1 VVQPVGRRREAGVYR
16 SDARWLMVNPNAMQQ
31 PAIQAAL
38 DNLVEVIRTA
48 LTAEFLEYFRDGD
61 ARAVRGKPEPRAKK
75 VRKAPRTRAAKKPAA
90 AKKATRRTES

>member
-1 VVQPVGRRREAGVYR
+1 
-16 SDARWLMVNPNAMQQ
+16 MQQ

-61 ARAVRGKPEPRAKK
+61 ARSVKRKPGPKPKAKKAPRAKS
-75 VRKAPRTRAAKKPAA
+75 AKKT
-90 AKKATRRTES
+90 AKKAARS

>member
-1 VVQPVGRRREAGVYR
+1 
-16 SDARWLMVNPNAMQQ
+16 MQQ

-61 ARAVRGKPEPRAKK
+61 AEPARAKRPKAGAKPTRASRARPAKTAKASKKKRAVR
-75 VRKAPRTRAAKKPAA
+75 RAA
-90 AKKATRRTES
+90 

>member
-1 VVQPVGRRREAGVYR
+1 
-16 SDARWLMVNPNAMQQ
+16 MQQ

-61 ARAVRGKPEPRAKK
+61 TKPVRGRSKAKAKAMGGKATKRPAPAKK
-75 VRKAPRTRAAKKPAA
+75 IKRRAAK
-90 AKKATRRTES
+90 